1 MKKLFTIRISP
12 ISISRWATTRF
23 LLSMLSLSSYH
34 HFVLLIVTSLLLA
47 GVIALASF
55 TLQSATRTAEKVST
69 YECGFEPMSDARQEF
84 DVKFFVVA
92 LLFIVF
98 DLEIAYLF
106 PCTLR

>member
-1 MKKLFTIRISP
+1 
-12 ISISRWATTRF
+12 
-23 LLSMLSLSSYH
+23 MLSLSSYH

-106 PCTLR
+106 P